1 MNKFRLAN
9 AALFVIITVMVVL
22 ACMTHV
28 NSRNTQAVHTSLS
41 EIGHHL
47 IEARDS
53 VVNPYSIRERRNY
66 EITHSLVELE
76 LASEQLISD
85 FKQSIW
91 FDITSTRLRAQ
102 SIVVQFDGK
111 VRDATQSLD
120 MLIGVQV
127 ANQYE
132 LLTLHNIYK
141 DQFSAQTDDIWL
153 EEHYFD
159 FLTNAALQGDNPQSQ
174 SSSLFLN
181 RLRQSERKIELL
193 TNRILEGHYFE
204 FVEYSEQQLLE
215 IAQRESRLTW
225 LFVLLSIILLVTA
238 FVLQTQHRVNKLKH
252 LNDELIEATEKAERA
267 AKAKSQFL
275 ATMSHELRTPMNGV
289 LGISQII
296 ANETQEKSTKEHVKI
311 ILDSGQHLMT
321 ILNDILDFSKVEENR
336 LDLEAAPFNLLQV
349 LTPVCSAI
357 QPLVEEKNIQLY
369 VENEVPDTI
378 EFKGDCA
385 RVRQILFNLA
395 GNAVKF
401 TGDGHVLIRTE
412 LDEQKRCLLIS
423 VNDTGIGIPGDKQGC
438 IFNSFE
444 QADTSTTRKF
454 GGTGL
459 GLAIVKK
466 LTELMSGEIKLKSV
480 ESIGTQFVV
489 ELPIPWIEKEL
500 PATQNTPVKQQ
511 RESKR
516 HLHILLAE
524 DNRVNAIVA
533 KGFCEKLGHTV
544 EIAENGLIATKK
556 AQEHQYDLILM
567 DNHMPEMSGVE
578 ATRFIR
584 ERLGINT
591 VLFAYT
597 ADVFREAHDNFI
609 EAGADHV
616 LTKPLQRE
624 SFSDAL
630 KQFSSRLPVQNYE
643 ALEQTENVIELH
655 REPIEKLRLT
665 EEELTQS
672 EMLEVLKEDPDACL
686 DLLETIVNDFEKSV
700 DELIEYFMAEDLAPL
715 YSTLHTIKGMA
726 LNLGLDTL
734 ANQALDIETQVKN
747 KQIPDIEQLQKLI
760 NRLQVNVHQG
770 QRLID
775 RCRTRQADSNLVI

>member
-1 MNKFRLAN
+1 MNKFRLVN
-9 AALFVIITVMVVL
+9 AALFVVIAVMAVL
-22 ACMTHV
+22 ACMSHV
-28 NSRNTQAVHTSLS
+28 NSKNTQGLHASLS

-47 IEARDS
+47 IEARDR
-53 VVNPYSIRERRNY
+53 VVNRYSMEERKTY
-66 EITHSLVELE
+66 EITESLVELE
-76 LASEQLISD
+76 LAAENLCTV

-91 FDITSTRLRAQ
+91 FEFTPTKNRVKN
-102 SIVVQFDGK
+102 IVAQFDGK
-111 VRDATQSLD
+111 VRDATQTLD

-132 LLTLHNIYK
+132 SLTLHNIYQR
-141 DQFSAQTDDIWL
+141 QFAAQNDDSWL
-153 EEHYFD
+153 EKHYFN

-174 SSSLFLN
+174 NISLFLN

-193 TNRILEGHYFE
+193 TNKILESHYFE
-204 FVEYSEQQLLE
+204 FVEYSEHQLLE
-215 IAQRESRLTW
+215 IAQREARLTW
-225 LFVLLSIILLVTA
+225 VFVLLSIILLVTV

-252 LNDELIEATEKAERA
+252 LNDELTEATEKAERA

-296 ANETQEKSTKEHVKI
+296 ASETQEKTTKEHVKV

-321 ILNDILDFSKVEENR
+321 ILNDILDFSKVEENK
-336 LDLEAAPFNLLQV
+336 LELEAAPFNLPQV

-357 QPLVEEKNIQLY
+357 QPLIEEKNIQLY
-369 VENEVPDTI
+369 VENEVPENI
-378 EFKGDCA
+378 EFNGDCA
-385 RVRQILFNLA
+385 RIRQILFNLA

-401 TGDGHVLIRTE
+401 TGDGHVLIRAE
-412 LDEQKRCLLIS
+412 LDEQRKRLLLS
-423 VNDTGIGIPGDKQGC
+423 VNDTGIGIPEDKQGR

-480 ESIGTQFVV
+480 ESIGTQFLVD
-489 ELPIPWIEKEL
+489 LPIPWVEKEQ
-500 PATQNTPVKQQ
+500 PAMSNTKAEQQ
-511 RESKR
+511 QENKR
-516 HLHILLAE
+516 NLHILLAE

-556 AQEHQYDLILM
+556 AQENQHDLILM
-567 DNHMPEMSGVE
+567 DNHMPEMNGVE

-584 ERLGINT
+584 EKLGVKT
-591 VLFAYT
+591 LLFAYT

-609 EAGADHV
+609 DAGADHV

-624 SFSDAL
+624 SFADAL
-630 KQFSSRLPVQNYE
+630 KQFASRLPVQNDVSDQ
-643 ALEQTENVIELH
+643 AENVVELH
-655 REPIEKLRLT
+655 REPIERLRLT
-665 EEELTQS
+665 EEELTHS
-672 EMLEVLKEDPDACL
+672 ETVEMLKEEPDALL
-686 DLLETIVNDFEKSV
+686 DLLESIVNDFEKSV
-700 DELIEYFMAEDLAPL
+700 DELIEYFMAENLSSL
-715 YSTLHTIKGMA
+715 YSTLHTTKGMA

-734 ANQALDIETQVKN
+734 ANQALEIETQVKN

-760 NRLQVNVHQG
+760 NRLQVNIHQG

-775 RCRTRQADSNLVI
+775 RCRKQQTDSNQVI

>member
-1 MNKFRLAN
+1 MNKFRLVN
-9 AALFVIITVMVVL
+9 AALFVVIAVMAVL
-22 ACMTHV
+22 ACMSHV
-28 NSRNTQAVHTSLS
+28 NSKNTQGLHASLS

-47 IEARDS
+47 IEARDR
-53 VVNPYSIRERRNY
+53 VVNRYSMEERKTY
-66 EITHSLVELE
+66 EITESLVELE
-76 LASEQLISD
+76 LAAENLCTV

-91 FDITSTRLRAQ
+91 FEFTPTKNRVKN
-102 SIVVQFDGK
+102 IVAQFDGK
-111 VRDATQSLD
+111 VRDATQTLD

-132 LLTLHNIYK
+132 SLTLHNIYQR
-141 DQFSAQTDDIWL
+141 QFAAQNDDSWL
-153 EEHYFD
+153 EKHYFN

-174 SSSLFLN
+174 NISLFLN

-193 TNRILEGHYFE
+193 TNKILESHYFE
-204 FVEYSEQQLLE
+204 FVEYSEHQLLE
-215 IAQRESRLTW
+215 IAQREARLTW
-225 LFVLLSIILLVTA
+225 VFVLLSIILLVTV

-252 LNDELIEATEKAERA
+252 LNDELTEATEKAERA

-296 ANETQEKSTKEHVKI
+296 ASETQEKTTKEHVKV

-321 ILNDILDFSKVEENR
+321 ILNDILDFSKVEENK
-336 LDLEAAPFNLLQV
+336 LELEAAPFNLPQV

-357 QPLVEEKNIQLY
+357 QPLIEEKNIQLY
-369 VENEVPDTI
+369 VENEVPENI
-378 EFKGDCA
+378 EFNGDCA
-385 RVRQILFNLA
+385 RIRQILFNLA

-401 TGDGHVLIRTE
+401 TGDGHVLIRAE
-412 LDEQKRCLLIS
+412 LDEQRKRLLLS
-423 VNDTGIGIPGDKQGC
+423 VNDTGIGIPEDKQGR

-480 ESIGTQFVV
+480 ESIGTQFLVD
-489 ELPIPWIEKEL
+489 LPIPWVEKEQ
-500 PATQNTPVKQQ
+500 PAMSNTKAEQQ
-511 RESKR
+511 QENKR
-516 HLHILLAE
+516 NLHILLAE

-556 AQEHQYDLILM
+556 AQENQYDLILM
-567 DNHMPEMSGVE
+567 DNHMPEMNGVE

-584 ERLGINT
+584 EKLGVKT
-591 VLFAYT
+591 LLFAYT

-609 EAGADHV
+609 DAGADHV

-624 SFSDAL
+624 SFADAL
-630 KQFSSRLPVQNYE
+630 KQFASRLPVQNDVSDQ
-643 ALEQTENVIELH
+643 AENVVELH
-655 REPIEKLRLT
+655 REPIERLRLT
-665 EEELTQS
+665 EEELTHS
-672 EMLEVLKEDPDACL
+672 ETVEMLKEEPDALL
-686 DLLETIVNDFEKSV
+686 DLLESIVNDFEKSV
-700 DELIEYFMAEDLAPL
+700 DELIEYFMAEDLSSL
-715 YSTLHTIKGMA
+715 YSTLHTTKGMA

-734 ANQALDIETQVKN
+734 ANQALEIETQVKN

-760 NRLQVNVHQG
+760 NRLQVNIHQG

-775 RCRTRQADSNLVI
+775 RCRKQQTDSNQVI